1 VPDQLALK
9 QEIKNEVAFYNVT
22 RDNVMQAM
30 RFLIQ
35 SKVPIARPD
44 DFFAEMLKSDE

>member
-1 VPDQLALK
+1 
-9 QEIKNEVAFYNVT
+9 
-22 RDNVMQAM
+22 M

-44 DFFAEMLKSDE
+44 DFLAEMLKTDKHMIDIKKRLLMQ